1 LAKKSKFFNEFLKER
16 KTVGAVSPSSKFL
29 MKKMLAPI
37 NFEKANV
44 IVELGPGNGI
54 FTKGLLKKMKPDA
67 KLISF
72 ELSQNFYEH
81 INLKIR
87 DKRLV
92 LINDSADKLEKYLS
106 IEGVS
111 KVDYVVSSLPL
122 AVISDEVK
130 TDVLNACVKFLG
142 KEGKYIQFQ
151 YSLNA
156 KKLLQSKFNNVN
168 YKFVAVNIPPAFV
181 YECKN

>member
-1 LAKKSKFFNEFLKER
+1 MAKKSKFFNEFLKER

>member
-1 LAKKSKFFNEFLKER
+1 MAKKSKFLKEFLKER

-37 NFEKANV
+37 NFDKANV
-44 IVELGPGNGI
+44 IVELGPGNGV

-106 IEGVS
+106 VEGVS

-122 AVISDEVK
+122 AVIPEDVK
-130 TDVLNACVKFLG
+130 TEVLDACVKFLG
-142 KEGKYIQFQ
+142 KDGKYIQFQ
-151 YSLNA
+151 YTLNA

>member
-1 LAKKSKFFNEFLKER
+1 LAKKSKFLKEFLKER

-37 NFEKANV
+37 NFDKANV
-44 IVELGPGNGI
+44 IVELGPGNGV

-106 IEGVS
+106 VEGVS

-122 AVISDEVK
+122 AVIPEDVK
-130 TDVLNACVKFLG
+130 TEVLDACVKFLG
-142 KEGKYIQFQ
+142 KDGKYIQFQ
-151 YSLNA
+151 YTLNA